1 MKKRFFWIS
10 LVSCALLVVSYSLAG
25 PAWAGFAK
33 KPKYILNF
41 GHCVP
46 EDHPYHIGA
55 VRFQEAAAARS
66 DGELKIE
73 IFPNFQ
79 LGSEQEQYKACQMG
93 TQDIAL
99 GAINN
104 AAPFWP
110 PFNVFIMPYLF
121 RSLEHAWAVA
131 DGPVGKELKEK
142 FLKNTGLRTIAL
154 FDLGFRSLSNSKRP
168 ITKPADLKGVLFR
181 VPKNPV
187 MVETTKAMGADA
199 IPMAWSEVF
208 NALKQGVVDGQ
219 DTPPAVTLSMKF
231 YEARQKYYSLTKHF
245 YAYAI
250 TLMSEKKYQS
260 LPPHIQ
266 KALDLAARDA
276 ELYQRGYSV
285 RFTEGSIAALEAH
298 GMKVNDIPDRSAF
311 VKAVEPVWA
320 KFTKE
325 IPEVKV
331 FGDKIRAVPT
341 VH

>member
-1 MKKRFFWIS
+1 
-10 LVSCALLVVSYSLAG
+10 LVAALTAG
-25 PAWAGFAK
+25 DPVWAGFAK

-41 GHCVP
+41 GHAVP

-55 VRFQEAAAARS
+55 VRFKEACAFLS
-66 DGELKIE
+66 DGELQID

-79 LGSEQEQYKACQMG
+79 LGSEQDQYKATQMG
-93 TQDIAL
+93 TQDISL

-121 RSLEHAWAVA
+121 RNLEHAWNVA
-131 DGPVGKELKEK
+131 DGPVGADLKKK
-142 FLKNTGLRTIAL
+142 FLEQTGMRTIAL

-168 ITKPADLKGVLFR
+168 ITKPEDLKGVLFR

-187 MVETTKAMGADA
+187 MVETTKAMGAEA
-199 IPMAWSEVF
+199 IPMAWSETF

-231 YEARQKYYSLTKHF
+231 YEARQKFYSLTEHF

-250 TLMSEKKYQS
+250 TLMNEKKYQS

-266 KALDLAARDA
+266 KIVDQASREA

-285 RFTEGSIAALEAH
+285 HYMENSLTALEAH

-311 VKAVEPVWA
+311 VKAVEPVWE

-325 IPEVKV
+325 IPEVK
-331 FGDKIRAVPT
+331 FWGDKIRAVPT
-341 VH
+341 VR